1 MKEFEYFLFE
11 NFDADE
17 ESQNPN
23 NPRNFLGKETDAI
36 ISLIAQKPANTCTYS
51 HCCAESNTCLVKK
64 LISGGILRLDGT
76 ILNFDCPVFLRDECR
91 HFRYCRN
98 RAHSAGHQSGS
109 FTDSGKTR
117 CICPTGLNSKS
128 SPNRISP

>member
-76 ILNFDCPVFLRDECR
+76 ILNFDCPVFLRDESLNLGFAVADHTER
-91 HFRYCRN
+91 H
-98 RAHSAGHQSGS
+98 
-109 FTDSGKTR
+109 
-117 CICPTGLNSKS
+117 
-128 SPNRISP
+128 